1 MKEDMQR
8 EKQSIIW
15 GADDPAL
22 YSFTERR
29 KKGDDESK
37 PLKEYTIVSYF
48 RERYRIEIKYPKMP
62 IVFLGDK
69 EWFPIEFLFQSFGKM
84 KAANSPQQV
93 NAVLDY
99 YNKNAGTNYV
109 ANVSQLAKE
118 SLGRL
123 KQIGFG
129 AGGLDDIL
137 AQYNFRKS
145 SDPVELE
152 AKLLPEPKL
161 RFGDNADVW
170 IKDGDF
176 AIMGGGRPKMFAQ

>member
-1 MKEDMQR
+1 MKQDMQR
-8 EKQSIIW
+8 DKQSIIW

-29 KKGDDESK
+29 RKGDDETK
-37 PLKEYTIVSYF
+37 PLKEYTVVSYF
-48 RERYRIEIKYPKMP
+48 KERYRINIKYPKMP

-84 KAANSPQQV
+84 KAANSTKQV

-99 YNKNAGTNYV
+99 YNKNAGTKYV
-109 ANVSQLAKE
+109 ANVTQLAKD

-123 KQIGFG
+123 KQLGC
-129 AGGLDDIL
+129 GLDDIL

-176 AIMGGGRPKMFAQ
+176 DIMNGRRPKQFVQ